1 MAWQTPEVIENDA
14 ELNVVQSG
22 IVKQYQGVNR
32 ARRFAVAPM
41 IDCTHHF

>member
-1 MAWQTPEVIENDA
+1 MAWQTPEMAENDA
-14 ELNVVQSG
+14 KLNVVQSE
-22 IVKQYQGVNR
+22 IYKQYQGVDR